1 MLEIKEEFKDRL
13 DKALTIRNIKPAD
26 LARKT
31 GITEATISQYRSG
44 YSKPKDKRLVDIANV
59 LHVDPAWL
67 MGLDVPMERTIQLRN
82 TLIAT
87 AEENGLEN
95 AKNILSKFS
104 GTRVIPVYG
113 RVAAG
118 IPMEEIQDIT
128 DWEEIPDSWVGEY
141 MALRVKGDS
150 MLPRIEDGD
159 VIIARLQS
167 DAESGDVVVAQVN
180 GCDATVKKLI
190 KHQNGITLQ
199 AYNPAYDPMFFNE
212 EEQMSVPVR
221 IIGKVVELRGK
232 F

>member
-1 MLEIKEEFKDRL
+1 MSIGERIKNLRQALGISQVELADRIGVSKQTL
-13 DKALTIRNIKPAD
+13 YKYENGIITNIPSDKIEAIARVTCTTPAD
-26 LARKT
+26 IM
-31 GITEATISQYRSG
+31 GWESSVESSSG
-44 YSKPKDKRLVDIANV
+44 R
-59 LHVDPAWL
+59 
-67 MGLDVPMERTIQLRN
+67 R
-82 TLIAT
+82 
-87 AEENGLEN
+87 
-95 AKNILSKFS
+95 
-104 GTRVIPVYG
+104 IPVYG

-118 IPMEEIQDIT
+118 IPIEEIQDLR
-128 DWEEIPDSWVGEY
+128 DYEEIPDFWTGEY

-150 MLPRIEDGD
+150 MLPRIADGD
-159 VIIARLQS
+159 VVIVRVQS